1 MRINQKKVEKAVQV
15 ITQLGIT
22 ELPKEMKGDISSFG
36 ASIIQSGIL
45 PTALFFSEGEYAQAE
60 VEKLKENGKKDED
73 SSTKLRRSILMKI
86 VFDTLEVAGAYSEKR
101 PLLDYIIKH
110 RSTNPHLLDDI
121 TEAAI
126 AVKIA
131 MRAFKFTEN

>member
-1 MRINQKKVEKAVQV
+1 
-15 ITQLGIT
+15 
-22 ELPKEMKGDISSFG
+22 
-36 ASIIQSGIL
+36 
-45 PTALFFSEGEYAQAE
+45 LFFSEGEYAQAE

-86 VFDTLEVAGAYSEKR
+86 VFDTLGVAGAYSEKR